1 MAPRILTVTLVS
13 AVLGLASVSTSAAF
27 NMHVPKSVL
36 VDPVRTGSIL
46 PPSGAPDGPAG
57 VCVPSEMP
65 TNALPTDRG
74 SEPLRPAVR
83 GFSRAL

>member
-1 MAPRILTVTLVS
+1 MALRILTVALAS
-13 AVLGLASVSTSAAF
+13 AVFGLASVSTSAAF

-46 PPSGAPDGPAG
+46 PPNGAPNG
-57 VCVPSEMP
+57 VCMPSDMP
-65 TNALPTDRG
+65 TNAVPTGRG
-74 SEPLRPAVR
+74 TEAVGPGTIR